1 MVWNILLLLLFSIA
15 LPVHGGAQAPSF
27 KDKSVHGIVGFPAGG
42 GADAE
47 GRVIARHFGKYQ

>member
-15 LPVHGGAQAPSF
+15 LPGHGGAQAPSF
-27 KDKSVHGIVGFPAGG
+27 KDKSVHGIVGFPGG
-42 GADAE
+42 GGSDAE